1 MPKDVDLSPCSQKDL
16 DEIAQLL
23 NTRPRKRFDFKT
35 PEDMMRR
42 ILTENSNSM
51 GYKFIKT
58 RFHWMQYLGIKSC
71 C

>member
-1 MPKDVDLSPCSQKDL
+1 VWDLSPCSQKDL

-42 ILTENSNSM
+42 ILTENSNSVA
-51 GYKFIKT
+51 
-58 RFHWMQYLGIKSC
+58 LGF
-71 C
+71 